1 MSNSSF
7 PFTTS
12 DKDGFEDITVGMNVG
27 ISDIEKQQDDKKQP
41 LFDAAQVND
50 ATTYGANVVPIIE
63 DNTNNNINTRNG
75 VVENEPS
82 PPPPSSP
89 PRFNDPTVRISS
101 YSSHNNNNIDPTM
114 YVSSD
119 YGKYHGVPGR
129 PKGHSFFLCGCDMKK
144 AVLIVNC
151 IGLASVCLGLDPC
164 FPRIIMNTVLDPFY
178 YFERPKSYEA
188 GDDYYE
194 SHALDENY
202 DEAYM
207 SRTMYVLMIVI
218 FALCCAGS
226 YGAGIFGALYWK
238 SKHMIWATTYYAI
251 VMFVCILA
259 SEKLGIFLSM
269 VCLYPHL
276 MWLIQ
281 YHFGDGYWVEN
292 NYMPPEQHWWN
303 MFWVV

>member
-1 MSNSSF
+1 MSSSSF

-27 ISDIEKQQDDKKQP
+27 VSDLEKQDDKKQP
-41 LFDAAQVND
+41 LFDAAEVND
-50 ATTYGANVVPIIE
+50 AATYGANVVPFIE
-63 DNTNNNINTRNG
+63 DSINNTRNNQ
-75 VVENEPS
+75 VEDEPS
-82 PPPPSSP
+82 PSPPPSSP
-89 PRFNDPTVRISS
+89 SRFNDPTVRISS
-101 YSSHNNNNIDPTM
+101 HSSHNNDPTL

-151 IGLASVCLGLDPC
+151 IGLVSVCLGLDPC
-164 FPRIIMNTVLDPFY
+164 FPRIIMNTVLDPFF
-178 YFERPKSYEA
+178 YFERPKSYEG

-194 SHALDENY
+194 SHALDDNY

-207 SRTMYVLMIVI
+207 SRTLYVLMIVI
-218 FALCCAGS
+218 FALFCAGS
-226 YGAGIFGALYWK
+226 YAAGIFGALYWK
-238 SKHMIWATTYYAI
+238 SKHMIWAAIYYAV

-259 SEKLGIFLSM
+259 SDKLGIFLSM
-269 VCLYPHL
+269 VCFYPHL

-281 YHFGDGYWVEN
+281 YHFGDGYWVES

-303 MFWVV
+303 MFWV